1 MSQSA
6 LPTTRGR
13 RRIARSR
20 KLAANATADREP
32 VADRRS
38 RARQPWLWNSARPA
52 SRSVHLAQQIAC
64 RSGALVILVVGTV
77 GVLLGSH
84 HGGRHAGHSSLL
96 ASQRLT
102 AQVATHSSPVDAP
115 APPPVTTTGTT
126 VAGSAPGVGPAAGS
140 AGAVAAA
147 VPAAPAP
154 AVAAPPKGVAK
165 ETIAS
170 WYGDQPVECWEGGE
184 PRAFPVGLKMWAAS
198 RTLPCGATIEVI
210 GPAGTVV
217 LPVEDRGPYLHPG
230 RDLDLSTVAFHR
242 VAGPLAK
249 GLVRVQYR
257 LDPGEALS
265 Q

>member
-6 LPTTRGR
+6 LPTTRGGR
-13 RRIARSR
+13 GIARSR
-20 KLAANATADREP
+20 KIAANATAHREP

-38 RARQPWLWNSARPA
+38 RARQPWLWSSARPG

-84 HGGRHAGHSSLL
+84 HGGRHVSQSGRLTA
-96 ASQRLT
+96 QRLT

-115 APPPVTTTGTT
+115 PPVTTTGTAA
-126 VAGSAPGVGPAAGS
+126 AGSAGAVDTSAGS

-147 VPAAPAP
+147 IPAAPAP
-154 AVAAPPKGVAK
+154 AVAAPPKGVAR

-170 WYGDQPVECWEGGE
+170 WYGDRPVECWEGGE